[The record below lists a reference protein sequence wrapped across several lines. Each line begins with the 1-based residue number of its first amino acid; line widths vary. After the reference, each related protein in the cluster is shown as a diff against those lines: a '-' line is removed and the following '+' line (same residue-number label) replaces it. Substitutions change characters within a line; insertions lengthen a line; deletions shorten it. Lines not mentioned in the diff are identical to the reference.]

1 MIISPSC
8 KDSNS
13 LDDKS
18 RHILKSQDLAAQDLV
33 SVLIVTAA
41 YCLMFHVLFSK
52 NSRQYLVS
60 TVQILIICFLSG
72 SLWQPSYP
80 VNLPSQHATSPSW
93 PGQLRR
99 LHLLSWKREQPV
111 WQRTTKADHIS
122 TDSIHNRTLQRNL
135 LDLLHTGKP
144 PCPEIYDLTTEEWY
158 QSTKCIFTNT
168 LHGNVRNF

>member
-1 MIISPSC
+1 MLISPSC
-8 KDSNS
+8 KHSFS
-13 LDDKS
+13 LNEKS
-18 RHILKSQDLAAQDLV
+18 RHILITRSRL
-33 SVLIVTAA
+33 SPNS
-41 YCLMFHVLFSK
+41 YCCILFNVYNCVLFSK

-60 TVQILIICFLSG
+60 TVQILITCFLSG